1 MKAVWWVCAGS
12 LLLGAA
18 DDASA
23 QDSAADRVVR
33 SFADCRAIPPP
44 EKRLQCFEKATA
56 ALEASIKTR
65 DVRILD
71 RSDVR
76 KTRRSLFGLTLPPI
90 RLFGGGDDTEEEAFT
105 EIKSTVASTRAVAN
119 NRVEIR
125 LADEDGAT
133 WQTTDP
139 MNFPPRPGAAI
150 RIRKGTMG
158 NYFITV
164 EGRTYRGARVR

>member
-1 MKAVWWVCAGS
+1 MKAACWVFAG
-12 LLLGAA
+12 LLLVGAPS
-18 DDASA
+18 DALA
-23 QDSAADRVVR
+23 QDLAADRVVR
-33 SFADCRAIPPP
+33 SFAECKAIPPP
-44 EKRLQCFEKATA
+44 EKRLQCFEKAAT
-56 ALEASIKTR
+56 ALEASIKAR

-71 RSDVR
+71 RSDIR

-90 RLFGGGDDTEEEAFT
+90 RLFGAGDEAEEEVFT